1 VNKRNR
7 SKWRTRLW
15 IAAGI
20 LVVLA
25 AGGFLGWRML
35 VAYFQRQYYR
45 AAYAPMELAAA
56 DIGDYPAEHHLDDV
70 PWFATEGTY
79 CQSNSLQMIAA
90 QKGIEEPR
98 AYFDFLMGFTYGAAE
113 VPGEPGFLP
122 FTDPE
127 SGFAV
132 AAPYLGLVRRY
143 TVTDDETP
151 YLDALRYTLSQ
162 GYPVRVALDVAV
174 LYDLERPLPHSEV
187 LVGYDGSGF
196 YYYETVC
203 MPGFPCEPG
212 HLPPGAEGLW
222 ISDRELL
229 QAVLGQARMFSYPWR
244 YSLTIFEEGPV
255 EKDLGPIWA
264 RNGHSLIGGAR
275 YGPRQ
280 GADAI
285 EGLADTIE
293 ERGARVDLSKVHWG
307 LEAAVYT
314 RRSNATYLRST
325 FAAQPDLGHA
335 ADLFDQAAE
344 AYAQALAAL
353 EDGIAAQPE
362 ANQVAALLRDA
373 AAAEREAGKILL
385 ATTRVLGLE
394 FGI

>member
-1 VNKRNR
+1 VNKQNR
-7 SKWRTRLW
+7 RKWRTRLW

-20 LVVLA
+20 PVVLV

-45 AAYAPMELAAA
+45 ETCAPTELAAG
-56 DIGDYPAEHHLDDV
+56 DIGDYPATHRLDDV

-90 QKGIEEPR
+90 QRGIEEPR

-127 SGFAV
+127 SGFV
-132 AAPYLGLVRRY
+132 FAAPYLGLVRRY
-143 TVTDDETP
+143 IITDDETL
-151 YLDALRYTLSQ
+151 YLDALRHTLSQ

-174 LYDLERPLPHSEV
+174 LHDLERPLPHSEV
-187 LVGYDGSGF
+187 LVGYDETGF

-203 MPGFPCEPG
+203 MPGFPCQPG

-222 ISDRELL
+222 VSDQELL

-244 YSLTIFEEGPV
+244 YSLSIFVKGPV
-255 EKDLGPIWA
+255 EDDLGPVWA
-264 RNGHSLIGGAR
+264 RNGRSLIGGAR

-285 EGLADTIE
+285 EKVADTIE
-293 ERGARVDLSKVHWG
+293 ERGTQVDLSEMHWG

-314 RRSNATYLRST
+314 RRSNATYLQLSFT
-325 FAAQPDLGHA
+325 SQPDLGRA
-335 ADLFDQAAE
+335 ADLFEQAAD
-344 AYAQALAAL
+344 AYAQALAAS
-353 EDGIAAQPE
+353 EDGIADQAE

-373 AAAEREAGKILL
+373 ATAEREAGKILL
-385 ATTRVLGLE
+385 ARGQ
-394 FGI
+394 

>member
-1 VNKRNR
+1 MNKRNR
-7 SKWRTRLW
+7 IKWRTRLW

-20 LVVLA
+20 LVVLI

-45 AAYAPMELAAA
+45 AAYAPTELAAA

-70 PWFATEGTY
+70 PWLATEGTY

-90 QKGIEEPR
+90 QRGIEEPR

-127 SGFAV
+127 SGFFV

-143 TVTDDETP
+143 TVTDDETL

-174 LYDLERPLPHSEV
+174 LYDLERPLPHSDV
-187 LVGYDGSGF
+187 LVGYDETGF

-222 ISDRELL
+222 VSDQKLL

-244 YSLTIFEEGPV
+244 YSLSTFEKGPV
-255 EKDLGPIWA
+255 EDDLGTVWA
-264 RNGHSLIGGAR
+264 RNGSSLIGGAR

-325 FAAQPDLGHA
+325 FAGQPDLGRA
-335 ADLFDQAAE
+335 AGLFDQAAE
-344 AYAQALAAL
+344 AYAQALTAVR
-353 EDGIAAQPE
+353 DGITNQPE

-385 ATTRVLGLE
+385 ARGQ
-394 FGI
+394 

>member
-1 VNKRNR
+1 MNR
-7 SKWRTRLW
+7 ANRTKWRIGLG
-15 IAAGI
+15 IAGGI

-45 AAYAPMELAAA
+45 ETYAPTELAAG
-56 DIGDYPAEHHLDDV
+56 DIGDCPATHRLDDV
-70 PWFATEGTY
+70 PWFATAETY

-90 QKGIEEPR
+90 QKGIQESR

-127 SGFAV
+127 SGFVV
-132 AAPYLGLVRRY
+132 AASYLGLVRHY
-143 TVTDDETP
+143 TVTDDETL
-151 YLDALRYTLSQ
+151 YLDALRYYLSQ

-187 LVGYDGSGF
+187 LVGYDETGF
-196 YYYETVC
+196 TYYETVC

-222 ISDRELL
+222 VSDQKLL

-244 YSLTIFEEGPV
+244 YSLSIFEAGPV
-255 EKDLGPIWA
+255 EDDLGPVWA
-264 RNGHSLIGGAR
+264 RNGRSLIGGAR

-293 ERGARVDLSKVHWG
+293 KRGARVDLSEVYWG

-314 RRSNATYLRST
+314 RRSNATYLRSA
-325 FAAQPDLGHA
+325 FASQPDLGRA

-344 AYAQALAAL
+344 AYAQALAAS
-353 EDGIAAQPE
+353 EDGIADQAE
-362 ANQVAALLRDA
+362 ANQVTALLRDA
-373 AAAEREAGKILL
+373 ATAEREAGKILL
-385 ATTRVLGLE
+385 ARGQ
-394 FGI
+394 

>member
-1 VNKRNR
+1 
-7 SKWRTRLW
+7 
-15 IAAGI
+15 
-20 LVVLA
+20 
-25 AGGFLGWRML
+25 
-35 VAYFQRQYYR
+35 
-45 AAYAPMELAAA
+45 
-56 DIGDYPAEHHLDDV
+56 
-70 PWFATEGTY
+70 
-79 CQSNSLQMIAA
+79 MIAA
-90 QKGIEEPR
+90 QRGIEEPR

-113 VPGEPGFLP
+113 VPGEAGFLP

-127 SGFAV
+127 SGFVV

-143 TVTDDETP
+143 YVSDQDTL
-151 YLDALRYTLSQ
+151 YLDSLRYYLSQ

-222 ISDRELL
+222 ISDQQLL
-229 QAVLGQARMFSYPWR
+229 QAVLGQAQMFSYPWR
-244 YSLTIFEEGPV
+244 YSLSIFEAEPV
-255 EKDLGPIWA
+255 QGDLGPVWA
-264 RNGHSLIGGAR
+264 RNGSSLIGGTR

-293 ERGARVDLSKVHWG
+293 ERGTRVDLSEIHWG

-325 FAAQPDLGHA
+325 FAGQPDLGRA

-344 AYAQALAAL
+344 AYAQAMAAL
-353 EDGIAAQPE
+353 EDGVTDQAE
-362 ANQVAALLRDA
+362 ANQVAVLLRDA

-385 ATTRVLGLE
+385 ARGQ
-394 FGI
+394 